1 MDVREKFDQK
11 LLVEGN
17 DDQHV
22 VWSICQQFNISET
35 FDVVDMRGITNLMP
49 AIPVRAKQQSVQAL
63 GILVDADFGH
73 SNRWENILKILR
85 DLNYKVP
92 ETSDALGTV
101 IPSPAPNRPQVGIW
115 LMPNNQDPGM
125 IEDFVRFLVPDDDER
140 LTLAEET
147 ITALEER
154 ELQKYIPNYRSK
166 ALIHTWLAWQA
177 DPGTPLG
184 LAITKKYF
192 STNTELCQQF
202 AAWLNR
208 LFNDA

>member
-1 MDVREKFDQK
+1 MDVREKFNQK

-49 AIPVRAKQQSVQAL
+49 AIPVRAKQRNIQSL
-63 GILVDADFGH
+63 GVLVDADFNH
-73 SNRWENILKILR
+73 SNRWEDTVKPLR
-85 DLNYKVP
+85 DLKYEVP
-92 ETSDALGTV
+92 KIPDALGTV
-101 IPSPAPNRPQVGIW
+101 IPSPAPNRPRVGIW
-115 LMPNNQDPGM
+115 LMPDNQDTGM
-125 IEDFVRFLVPDDDER
+125 LEDFIRSLVPEADQR
-140 LTLAEET
+140 LVLAEEAVT
-147 ITALEER
+147 TLEER
-154 ELQKYIPNYRSK
+154 NLRQYVPNHRAK

-192 STNTELCQQF
+192 STNTALCQQF
-202 AAWLNR
+202 AAWLNQ
-208 LFNDA
+208 LFNEA